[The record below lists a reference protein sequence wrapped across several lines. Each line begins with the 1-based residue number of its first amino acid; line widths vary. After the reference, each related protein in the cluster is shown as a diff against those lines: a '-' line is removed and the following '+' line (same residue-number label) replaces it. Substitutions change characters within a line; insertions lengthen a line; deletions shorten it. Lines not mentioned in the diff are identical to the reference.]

1 MDNKIV
7 SFQYINLNSKT
18 RIVHSNMIHVFY
30 KWYSWY
36 AFGYD
41 LMKDD
46 YRMFKI
52 ARMKNLEI
60 SEKYFVNN
68 YDVAK
73 LLKDYEQ
80 KREEDS
86 IYVTIEYLKE
96 VKTLVNEYF
105 EGDVIDVLGTSKI
118 KRVVI
123 KENDF
128 MMFSIILG
136 FGEKIKVLSPLSYQ
150 QRMKEHVK
158 I

>member
-1 MDNKIV
+1 
-7 SFQYINLNSKT
+7 
-18 RIVHSNMIHVFY
+18 
-30 KWYSWY
+30 
-36 AFGYD
+36 
-41 LMKDD
+41 MKDD

-86 IYVTIEYLKE
+86 VYVTIEYLKE
-96 VKTLVNEYF
+96 VETLVNEYF